1 MPIGELAQGTVMNIK
16 KIANAVIPIIF
27 VSVIGIALY
36 KVITIQMEYQEAEEE
51 YNELT
56 AYIVEVPIEGNVQP
70 IQNDIYEVNKE
81 AIQIPE
87 DEGGFDEVQG
97 RAPVKEMEQDAGPN
111 AQTAQAIALY
121 IDEEGLR
128 SVNGEYCAWLRIP
141 VLNISYPLVAGTD
154 NEYYLHHTFERKYNG
169 AGCLFVDCETAADF
183 SDRNTFIYGH
193 NMKNGSMFGGLKRFR
208 REQGLCAA
216 DPYFYLHRGTTVYQY
231 EIFAYYTTEYT
242 SSTYRLI
249 DTEEEYDL
257 YVSEA
262 LRLTEYAPS
271 HHLDFSQRPDI
282 VTLSTCSGAGGTTER
297 MVVHGVLVNVE

>member
-1 MPIGELAQGTVMNIK
+1 MNIK
-16 KIANAVIPIIF
+16 KIANVVIPIIL

-36 KVITIQMEYQEAEEE
+36 KVITIQMEYQEAKEE
-51 YNELT
+51 YNELA
-56 AYIVEVPIEGNVQP
+56 AYIIEVPIESSEQP
-70 IQNDIYEVNKE
+70 IQNDIDEVGKE
-81 AIQIPE
+81 VIQIPE
-87 DEGGFDEVQG
+87 DEGGLDEAQE
-97 RAPVKEMEQDAGPN
+97 RAPLKEMGQDAGPD
-111 AQTAQAIALY
+111 AQTAQAVTRY

-128 SVNGEYCAWLRIP
+128 AVNGDYCAWLRIP

-154 NEYYLHHTFERKYNG
+154 NEYYLHHTFEKKYNG

-208 REQGLCAA
+208 REQGLCSA
-216 DPYFYLHRGTTVYQY
+216 DPYFYIHRGTTVYQY

-262 LRLTEYAPS
+262 LGLTEYVPS
-271 HHLDFSQRPDI
+271 HPLDFSQRPDI